1 MRQLFKSSILPTA
14 LPALLALLLAPAPA
28 PAQES
33 AASFGEMIDVRVVN
47 VEAVV
52 TDRAGT
58 RVFGLTPDDFQL
70 LVDGEEVPIDFFTE
84 FRGGEALR
92 DVGASAWEVA
102 PISNVQ
108 AEGTSYLIF
117 VDDFFS
123 VGVDRNRVLAALGDE
138 LAFLGPEDRMAV
150 VAWDGL
156 RTEMLSSWTSD
167 GRDLKRALQAAAARP
182 AMGLQRVVERRG
194 ILSGRYLPAPVRAFG
209 GRGLAITE
217 RVYTEI
223 LTDQVESAVDAASA
237 TLRGFAAPPGR
248 KVMLL
253 ASGGWPFRP
262 AEYVTGDPFAAAVDY
277 RFKQGRELYGPLV
290 ETANLLGYTLYP
302 IDAPGLEGASGVDAA
317 YRSPAPRIAGTFADQ
332 RETELHDSLRFL
344 ARETGGQA
352 LINGQRMEPLS
363 RVADDTRSF
372 YWLGFNPDRT
382 GDGAFRSVELVVK
395 QKGLEARSRSGYRD
409 LSVEEE
415 VTMQVTSALL
425 FGFPAHAQGLSV
437 ELGSSQRDKRRTMIV
452 PVTVRL
458 PATAVALLPS
468 GEGFAARLEV
478 RVAAID
484 KRGDRSEVT
493 TLAWPVVRDGLPAA
507 NEELEFEASLRLR
520 RAAQDVVVAVY
531 DTYSGELFSTTSSVV
546 PAS

>member
-1 MRQLFKSSILPTA
+1 MKQLFNSSILPTA
-14 LPALLALLLAPAPA
+14 LLAMLLTPSPT

-47 VEAVV
+47 IEAVV

-58 RVFGLTPDDFQL
+58 RVFGQTPDDFQL
-70 LVDGEEVPIDFFTE
+70 LVDGAEVPIDFFTE

-92 DVGASAWEVA
+92 DVGVPAWDVA
-102 PISNVQ
+102 PISDVQ
-108 AEGTSYLIF
+108 AEGTSYLLF

-123 VGVDRNRVLAALGDE
+123 VGADRNRVLGALGDE
-138 LAFLGPEDRMAV
+138 LAFLGPDDRMAI

-156 RTEMLSSWTSD
+156 RTEMLSTWTSD
-167 GRDLKRALQAAAARP
+167 TRELQRALRAAAERP
-182 AMGLQRVVERRG
+182 ARGLQRVAERRG
-194 ILSGRYLPAPVRAFG
+194 ILSGRFLPAPARSFG
-209 GRGLAITE
+209 GRELAITE

-253 ASGGWPFRP
+253 ASGGWSFRP
-262 AEYVTGDPFAAAVDY
+262 AEYVTGNPFAAAVDY
-277 RFKQGRELYGPLV
+277 RFRQGEELYGPLV

-302 IDAPGLEGASGVDAA
+302 IDAPGLEGNSAVDAA
-317 YRSPAPRIAGTFADQ
+317 YRAPAPRIAGTFADQ
-332 RETELHDSLRFL
+332 RENDLHDSLRYL
-344 ARETGGQA
+344 ARETGGRA
-352 LINGQRMEPLS
+352 LINGQRVEPLS

-382 GDGAFRSVELVVK
+382 GDGEVRSIVLTVK
-395 QKGLEARSRSGYRD
+395 QPGLEVRSRSGYRD

-415 VTMQVTSALL
+415 VTMQVASALL
-425 FGFPAHAQGLSV
+425 FGFPAHAQGLLV
-437 ELGSSQRDKRRTMIV
+437 ELGPSQRDKRRTMVV

-468 GEGFAARLEV
+468 GDGFAASLEV
-478 RVAAID
+478 RVAAVD
-484 KRGDRSEVT
+484 ERGDRSEVA
-493 TLAWPVVRDGLPAA
+493 TLPWPVLRDGLPAA
-507 NEELEFEASLRLR
+507 DEALEFETSLRLR